1 MITVGVFIP
10 VNSPETLNSRSCGVS
25 PSQTDRL
32 LIILL
37 EDITEAGTL
46 MGCLLII
53 TPLLLPSLLTEANY
67 AETQIAELKQNN
79 IYVYGRLFIY
89 PSSSQWNWREQPW

>member
-10 VNSPETLNSRSCGVS
+10 VNSPETLNSRSRGVS
-25 PSQTDRL
+25 PSLTDTL

-53 TPLLLPSLLTEANY
+53 TPLLPAFP
-67 AETQIAELKQNN
+67 
-79 IYVYGRLFIY
+79 VDR
-89 PSSSQWNWREQPW
+89 SQLC